1 MNKTP
6 VKRGKSAGIRARQ
19 LELKKTLL
27 EHSAVRK
34 VTETVIRSALDNN
47 NKNKVAAQKIL
58 MDRMLPIG
66 TFEKAVDS
74 REKINI
80 VIHTLRPDSEI
91 VEGEVIDRGVD

>member
-1 MNKTP
+1 MEHP
-6 VKRGKSAGIRARQ
+6 DV
-19 LELKKTLL
+19 LK
-27 EHSAVRK
+27 VI
-34 VTETVIRSALDNN
+34 ETVIRTALDDSH
-47 NKNKVAAQKIL
+47 KNQAAAQKIL
-58 MDRMLPIG
+58 MVRMLPIS